1 MSENAFF
8 SWMDCPRYSKSQFRN
23 FSTIINRKYKCNL
36 NINKPTSSKFAININ
51 VSVNRERYHV
61 TGGLLCYSILVNLLS
76 KVNKTF
82 CKIVWKWIE
91 IDKDQVCIQTAATLK
106 YICNRLIDKPDKT
119 CDKGYKNSWQVD
131 ISMRL
136 MLLGMQNMFILSIHI
151 MTKIQYLY
159 IMTSYDFDILS

>member
-1 MSENAFF
+1 
-8 SWMDCPRYSKSQFRN
+8 MDCPRYSNSQFCN
-23 FSTIINRKYKCNL
+23 FSTIINRKYKCNWYINKTNFFEVL
-36 NINKPTSSKFAININ
+36 NINI
-51 VSVNRERYHV
+51 SVNRKRYDG
-61 TGGLLCYSILVNLLS
+61 TGGVMCYSILVNLLS
-76 KVNKTF
+76 NVNKTI
-82 CKIVWKWIE
+82 CKIAQKWIE

-151 MTKIQYLY
+151 MTKIQYFH
-159 IMTSYDFDILS
+159 IITSYDFDILS